1 MKKQRYIPFIYLIIG
16 VVILLFLELFP
27 HLFYSTSFNIKAF
40 NAVLH
45 QKETIALNKL
55 NELKKEQDNFSSFK
69 NFNSFEEQGISFYV
83 LKDDN
88 IVFWTSATTPI
99 DSLSKFSDDEGIVH
113 LKNEG
118 EGFTNWQ
125 RLFLI
130 TLWPIYSF
138 LFWYTFWKTWFA
150 SKK

>member
-1 MKKQRYIPFIYLIIG
+1 MDNIAWYMWVSWYMIIG
-16 VVILLFLELFP
+16 VI
-27 HLFYSTSFNIKAF
+27 
-40 NAVLH
+40 NAIIIDMI
-45 QKETIALNKL
+45 TIR
-55 NELKKEQDNFSSFK
+55 
-69 NFNSFEEQGISFYV
+69 
-83 LKDDN
+83 
-88 IVFWTSATTPI
+88 
-99 DSLSKFSDDEGIVH
+99 IVH